1 MNIRHSKNT
10 NLTLIQNPIW
20 NGLPVQSRQGFLI
33 EEYLIRIHQV
43 LDHAL
48 AEHRRTCVFRVD
60 LKFPVQGYEPDSGAI
75 TRFIDS
81 LKAQIHSDTHRKKR
95 DMSRVYPCTLRYIWV
110 REQDTSS
117 HWHYHV
123 AIFLNNDRFNSWGRF
138 RSPEQYTD
146 HGGFA
151 DGKPNMADRMRKAWA
166 SALGIRLEES
176 IGLVHFAG
184 SPYCINVSADDYHDR
199 YNDLFYWLSYFA
211 KAHTKHYGTRQRHFG
226 CSQSRAL
233 PTRAYF

>member
-60 LKFPVQGYEPDSGAI
+60 LKFPAVNYSPDTLVI

-81 LKAQIHSDTHRKKR
+81 LKAQIRSDTNRKQR
-95 DMSRVYPCTLRYIWV
+95 DGSRVYPCTLRYVWV

-123 AIFLNNDRFNSWGRF
+123 AIFLNKDRFNSWGRF
-138 RSPEQYTD
+138 RPSEQYTD
-146 HGGFA
+146 RGEVA
-151 DGKPNMADRMRKAWA
+151 DASLNMADRMRKAWA
-166 SALGIRLEES
+166 SALGISVASS
-176 IGLVHFAG
+176 IGLVHFAP
-184 SPYCINVSADDYHDR
+184 SPYYINMGTSDYADR
-199 YNDLFYWLSYFA
+199 YDELFHWLSYFA
-211 KAHTKHYGTRQRHFG
+211 KAHTKHYGVRNRNFG
-226 CSQSRAL
+226 CSQS
-233 PTRAYF
+233 